1 MNIVIY
7 VNYSDSQFNKDF
19 KIANELLKVHN
30 VFFAINDIQL
40 KDLYNKCDILVR
52 GMSAKNINLYEYRYY
67 DLNEFTYLDDIKM
80 FDIGN

>member
-7 VNYSDSQFNKDF
+7 VNYGDSQFNKDF

-40 KDLYNKCDILVR
+40 NDLYPKCDILVR
-52 GMSAKNINLYEYRYY
+52 GLSAKSKTFTNLNFY
-67 DLNEFTYLDDIKM
+67 DLNEFTYLEDIKM